1 MERRKFILELVI
13 EIDVGELLVVKEENE
28 DNVFDYYGNVSYFF
42 LLIFLNMFG
51 WKFLFFYVLIIFNF
65 VCKMVSL

>member
-1 MERRKFILELVI
+1 MERRKFSLELVI

>member
-1 MERRKFILELVI
+1 MERRKFSLELVI

-51 WKFLFFYVLIIFNF
+51 WKCLFFYVLIIFNF

>member
-1 MERRKFILELVI
+1 MERRKFSLELVI

-51 WKFLFFYVLIIFNF
+51 WKFLFFYVLIILNF

>member
-1 MERRKFILELVI
+1 MERRKFGLELVI